1 MRSMKNVRLILVS
14 LSVIRNRMTIKNLQ
28 KIEK

>member
-1 MRSMKNVRLILVS
+1 MRLMKNVHLILVS
-14 LSVIRNRMTIKNLQ
+14 LSVIRNRMTIENLQ